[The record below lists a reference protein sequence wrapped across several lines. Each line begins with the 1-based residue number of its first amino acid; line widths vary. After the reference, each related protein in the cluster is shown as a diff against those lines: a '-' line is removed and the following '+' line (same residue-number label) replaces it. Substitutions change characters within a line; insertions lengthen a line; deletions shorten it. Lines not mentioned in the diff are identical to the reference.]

1 MKRNTKSYF
10 IILLTILFT
19 LANCTKILDEQPRAA
34 VTPDYFST
42 SGGVLGG
49 ITGVYSDMRNLW
61 GTEGFLNM
69 VVGGTDEVLKGGSGN
84 PNFFEYGIVNADIAS
99 LWNIAYQ
106 DINTLNGVLK
116 YGATVDLPDATRKQ
130 YLAQA
135 KFLRAFYYFYLVQ
148 TYGDIPLH
156 LEFITTASTADS
168 RAPIAECMHR

>member
-1 MKRNTKSYF
+1 MKRYTKSF
-10 IILLTILFT
+10 LIILLTILLT
-19 LANCTKILDEQPRAA
+19 LANCSKILDEQPRAA

-84 PNFFEYGIVNADIAS
+84 PNFFEYGIVNADIAG

-116 YGATVDLPDATRKQ
+116 YGATVDLPDATRNN
-130 YLAQA
+130 
-135 KFLRAFYYFYLVQ
+135 
-148 TYGDIPLH
+148 ILH
-156 LEFITTASTADS
+156 RQNF
-168 RAPIAECMHR
+168 